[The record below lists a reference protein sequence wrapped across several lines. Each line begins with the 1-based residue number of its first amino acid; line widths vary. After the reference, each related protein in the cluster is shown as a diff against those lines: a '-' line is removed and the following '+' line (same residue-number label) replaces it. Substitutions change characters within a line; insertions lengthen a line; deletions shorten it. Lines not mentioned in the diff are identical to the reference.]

1 MLAGLAARG
10 GGRDGAE
17 RAQDHRHGYGGASPD
32 EHGHLHPPQGTSDRD
47 GPRSRFFPAKVPTHG
62 WLVEPVGISC
72 RRAHG
77 YTAEVSRSAASTVTH
92 LLRALAFVLA
102 AWSLVPTGQAAASNP
117 NAKPVV
123 VFAAASL
130 KTALDD
136 IAAEWQRES
145 GRVVRVSYAGTS
157 ALARQVEQGAP
168 ADVFVSADR
177 DWMDYLA
184 QRGLVTRPRALLANR
199 LVLVAPA
206 DSQVALK
213 LGPGAPLVDA
223 LGDGRLA
230 VANVDSVPAGRY
242 AKLALD
248 SLGLWP
254 QVSRRLVQS
263 TDVRAALR
271 LVARG
276 EAPLGIVYATDAH
289 AEPLVRIV
297 DIFDQGTHP
306 TILYMA
312 AVVSES
318 SNPDAAAFLQFLGA
332 APARRIFERE
342 GFTVVA
348 SGRP

>member
-1 MLAGLAARG
+1 M
-10 GGRDGAE
+10 
-17 RAQDHRHGYGGASPD
+17 P
-32 EHGHLHPPQGTSDRD
+32 
-47 GPRSRFFPAKVPTHG
+47 
-62 WLVEPVGISC
+62 WLV
-72 RRAHG
+72 
-77 YTAEVSRSAASTVTH
+77 
-92 LLRALAFVLA
+92 LLCG
-102 AWSLVPTGQAAASNP
+102 TGPAQAAAASGSER
-117 NAKPVV
+117 PVT

-130 KTALDD
+130 RTALDD
-136 IAAEWQRES
+136 IATEWRRET
-145 GRVVRVSYAGTS
+145 GRIVRVSYAGTS

-168 ADVFVSADR
+168 ADVFISADR

-184 QRGLVTRPRALLANR
+184 QRGLVTDPRALLANR
-199 LVLVAPA
+199 LVLIAPA
-206 DSQVALK
+206 SSTVALK

-242 AKLALD
+242 AKVALD

-254 QVSRRLVQS
+254 QVARRLVQT
-263 TDVRAALR
+263 TDVRGALR

-276 EAPLGIVYATDAH
+276 EVPLGIVYATDAH
-289 AEPLVRIV
+289 AERGVRVV
-297 DIFDQGTHP
+297 DIFDQATHP

-318 SNPDAAAFLQFLGA
+318 SNPDAVAFLQFLGS
-332 APARRIFERE
+332 APARRAFERE

>member
-1 MLAGLAARG
+1 MLLC
-10 GGRDGAE
+10 
-17 RAQDHRHGYGGASPD
+17 
-32 EHGHLHPPQGTSDRD
+32 GT
-47 GPRSRFFPAKVPTHG
+47 GPA
-62 WLVEPVGISC
+62 
-72 RRAHG
+72 
-77 YTAEVSRSAASTVTH
+77 
-92 LLRALAFVLA
+92 
-102 AWSLVPTGQAAASNP
+102 QAAAASGSER
-117 NAKPVV
+117 PVT

-130 KTALDD
+130 RTALDD
-136 IAAEWQRES
+136 IATEWRRET
-145 GRVVRVSYAGTS
+145 GRIVRVSYAGTS

-168 ADVFVSADR
+168 ADVFISADR

-184 QRGLVTRPRALLANR
+184 QRGLVTDPRPVLANR
-199 LVLVAPA
+199 LVLIAPA
-206 DSQVALK
+206 SSPVALK

-242 AKLALD
+242 AKVALD

-254 QVSRRLVQS
+254 QVARRLVQT

-276 EAPLGIVYATDAH
+276 EVPLGIVYATDAH
-289 AEPLVRIV
+289 AEPGVRVV
-297 DIFDQGTHP
+297 DMFDQDTHP

-318 SNPDAAAFLQFLGA
+318 SNPDAVAFLQFLGS
-332 APARRIFERE
+332 APARRAFERE

>member
-1 MLAGLAARG
+1 MLLC
-10 GGRDGAE
+10 
-17 RAQDHRHGYGGASPD
+17 
-32 EHGHLHPPQGTSDRD
+32 GT
-47 GPRSRFFPAKVPTHG
+47 GPA
-62 WLVEPVGISC
+62 
-72 RRAHG
+72 
-77 YTAEVSRSAASTVTH
+77 
-92 LLRALAFVLA
+92 
-102 AWSLVPTGQAAASNP
+102 QAAAASGSER
-117 NAKPVV
+117 PVT

-130 KTALDD
+130 RTALDD
-136 IAAEWQRES
+136 ITTEWRRET
-145 GRVVRVSYAGTS
+145 GRIVRVSYAGTS

-168 ADVFVSADR
+168 ADVFISADR

-184 QRGLVTRPRALLANR
+184 QRGLVTDPRPVLANR
-199 LVLVAPA
+199 LVLIAPA
-206 DSQVALK
+206 SSPVALK

-242 AKLALD
+242 AKVALD

-254 QVSRRLVQS
+254 QVARRLVQT

-276 EAPLGIVYATDAH
+276 EVPLGIVYATDAH
-289 AEPLVRIV
+289 AERGVRVV
-297 DIFDQGTHP
+297 DIFDQATHP

-318 SNPDAAAFLQFLGA
+318 SNPDAVAFLQFLGS
-332 APARRIFERE
+332 APARRAFERE

>member
-1 MLAGLAARG
+1 MTQRDLLAAATITPIDQESPRRLG
-10 GGRDGAE
+10 TGVLRMGRRLV
-17 RAQDHRHGYGGASPD
+17 RAV
-32 EHGHLHPPQGTSDRD
+32 GHLVAGRGAAAFRAD
-47 GPRSRFFPAKVPTHG
+47 VPNG
-62 WLVEPVGISC
+62 RRLVEPVAVPC
-72 RRAHG
+72 NRARG
-77 YTAEVSRSAASTVTH
+77 YTAGIVRGAASSVVR
-92 LLRALAFVLA
+92 LLRALALVIA
-102 AWSLVPTGQAAASNP
+102 ACWLVPAAQAGPSGTDARP
-117 NAKPVV
+117 IV

-136 IAAEWQRES
+136 IAEAYRRET
-145 GRVVRVSYAGTS
+145 GKVVRVSYAGTS

-184 QRGLVTRPRALLANR
+184 QRGLVRNPRLLLANR

-206 DSQVALK
+206 ASPVDLK
-213 LGPGAPLVDA
+213 LGPGAPLVEA

-242 AKLALD
+242 AKVALD

-254 QVSRRLVQS
+254 QVARRLVQS
-263 TDVRAALR
+263 IDVRAALR

-289 AEPLVRIV
+289 AEPLVRVV
-297 DIFDQGTHP
+297 DTFAEDTHP
-306 TILYMA
+306 RILYLA

-318 SNPDAAAFLQFLGA
+318 SNADAAAFLDFLA
-332 APARRIFERE
+332 TAPARRVFERE

>member
-1 MLAGLAARG
+1 MLLC
-10 GGRDGAE
+10 
-17 RAQDHRHGYGGASPD
+17 
-32 EHGHLHPPQGTSDRD
+32 GT
-47 GPRSRFFPAKVPTHG
+47 GPA
-62 WLVEPVGISC
+62 
-72 RRAHG
+72 
-77 YTAEVSRSAASTVTH
+77 
-92 LLRALAFVLA
+92 
-102 AWSLVPTGQAAASNP
+102 QAAAASGSER
-117 NAKPVV
+117 PVT

-130 KTALDD
+130 RTALDD
-136 IAAEWQRES
+136 IATEWRRET
-145 GRVVRVSYAGTS
+145 GRIVRVSYAGTS

-168 ADVFVSADR
+168 ADVFISADR

-184 QRGLVTRPRALLANR
+184 QRGLVTDPRPVLANR
-199 LVLVAPA
+199 LVLIAPA
-206 DSQVALK
+206 SSPVALK

-242 AKLALD
+242 AKVALD

-254 QVSRRLVQS
+254 LVARRLVQT

-276 EAPLGIVYATDAH
+276 EVPLGIVYATDAH
-289 AEPLVRIV
+289 AERGVRVV
-297 DIFDQGTHP
+297 DIFDQATHP

-318 SNPDAAAFLQFLGA
+318 SNPDAVAFLQFLGS
-332 APARRIFERE
+332 APARRAFERE
-342 GFTVVA
+342 GFTIVA

>member
-1 MLAGLAARG
+1 VVRLF
-10 GGRDGAE
+10 
-17 RAQDHRHGYGGASPD
+17 RA
-32 EHGHLHPPQGTSDRD
+32 
-47 GPRSRFFPAKVPTHG
+47 V
-62 WLVEPVGISC
+62 
-72 RRAHG
+72 
-77 YTAEVSRSAASTVTH
+77 
-92 LLRALAFVLA
+92 ALAIVVSLFVPA
-102 AWSLVPTGQAAASNP
+102 AQARTGGVDVR
-117 NAKPVV
+117 PVV

-136 IAAEWQRES
+136 IAEAYRRET
-145 GRVVRVSYAGTS
+145 GKVVRVSYAGTS

-184 QRGLVTRPRALLANR
+184 QRGLVTNPRELLMNR

-206 DSQVALK
+206 TSQVEFQ
-213 LGPGAPLVDA
+213 LGPGAPLAEA

-242 AKLALD
+242 AKVALD

-254 QVSRRLVQS
+254 QMAKRLVQS
-263 TDVRAALR
+263 NDVRAALR
-271 LVARG
+271 LVTRG

-289 AEPLVRIV
+289 AEPRVRV
-297 DIFDQGTHP
+297 VAMFDQGTHP
-306 TILYMA
+306 AILYMA

-318 SNPDAAAFLQFLGA
+318 SNPDAAAFLQFLGTS
-332 APARRIFERE
+332 PARRVFERE

>member
-1 MLAGLAARG
+1 M
-10 GGRDGAE
+10 
-17 RAQDHRHGYGGASPD
+17 
-32 EHGHLHPPQGTSDRD
+32 
-47 GPRSRFFPAKVPTHG
+47 
-62 WLVEPVGISC
+62 
-72 RRAHG
+72 
-77 YTAEVSRSAASTVTH
+77 
-92 LLRALAFVLA
+92 
-102 AWSLVPTGQAAASNP
+102 
-117 NAKPVV
+117 
-123 VFAAASL
+123 
-130 KTALDD
+130 
-136 IAAEWQRES
+136 
-145 GRVVRVSYAGTS
+145 SYAGTS

-168 ADVFVSADR
+168 ADVFISADR

-184 QRGLVTRPRALLANR
+184 QRGLVTDPRALLANR
-199 LVLVAPA
+199 LVLIAPA
-206 DSQVALK
+206 SSTVALK

-242 AKLALD
+242 AKVALD

-254 QVSRRLVQS
+254 QVARRLVQT

-276 EAPLGIVYATDAH
+276 EVPLGIVYATDAH
-289 AEPLVRIV
+289 AERGVRVV
-297 DIFDQGTHP
+297 DIFDQATHP

-318 SNPDAAAFLQFLGA
+318 SNPDAVAFLQFLGS
-332 APARRIFERE
+332 APARRAFERE

>member
-1 MLAGLAARG
+1 MG
-10 GGRDGAE
+10 
-17 RAQDHRHGYGGASPD
+17 
-32 EHGHLHPPQGTSDRD
+32 
-47 GPRSRFFPAKVPTHG
+47 
-62 WLVEPVGISC
+62 
-72 RRAHG
+72 
-77 YTAEVSRSAASTVTH
+77 
-92 LLRALAFVLA
+92 
-102 AWSLVPTGQAAASNP
+102 
-117 NAKPVV
+117 AKPVV

-136 IAAEWQRES
+136 IAIEWRRET
-145 GRVVRVSYAGTS
+145 GKVVRVSYAGTP

-177 DWMDYLA
+177 DWMDYLS
-184 QRGLVTRPRALLANR
+184 QRGLVRNPRVLLANR
-199 LVLVAPA
+199 LVLVAP
-206 DSQVALK
+206 VASTVELK
-213 LGPGAPLVDA
+213 LGPGAPLAAA

-242 AKLALD
+242 AKVALD

-254 QVSRRLVQS
+254 QAAKRLVQS

-276 EAPLGIVYATDAH
+276 EAPLGIVYATDART
-289 AEPLVRIV
+289 EPLVRVV
-297 DIFDQGTHP
+297 DIFDQTTHP

-318 SNPDAAAFLQFLGA
+318 SKADAAAFLDFLA
-332 APARRIFERE
+332 RAHARRVFERE